1 MMRRALIAAS
11 LCASLAP
18 LTACGPKPVKTE
30 PLPNVV
36 VAAPLVEKI
45 VDWDDYVGHFEAID
59 HVDIRPRVSGY
70 LTSIAFKDGDFVKK
84 GQLLFVIDARPYQ
97 AAVDQAKAALA
108 RAKATAANAAA
119 ERSRAESLYAAKA
132 VSQQEEIAR
141 VAASDQAKADV
152 DAAAAALRTA
162 SLNLEF
168 TQVHAP
174 MAGRISDRRVAPGN
188 LVTADTTILTTLVNL
203 NPIRFIFS
211 GAEDVYLKYQRENL
225 NGARKSSRFAANPV
239 SVRLEDEPDYR
250 WKGHMDFVDNA
261 VDPNSG
267 TIRGRAVIDNP
278 ENFLTPGLFG
288 HLRLLGSGAY
298 QGMLVPDQSVVTD
311 QSRQAVYVVGGDGVV
326 AQRLIETG
334 PIYDGLRVVK
344 SGLQPTDQVIIDG
357 VQRAR
362 PGRKVKAQPGHITP
376 AAPEKGP
383 APPGSNSPARQPV
396 TQLAPKSAGAAGSL

>member
-311 QSRQAVYVVGGDGVV
+311 QSRQAVYVVGADGVNRYFTVTSECATAEKMRPV
-326 AQRLIETG
+326 AS
-334 PIYDGLRVVK
+334 PK
-344 SGLQPTDQVIIDG
+344 KCP
-357 VQRAR
+357 R
-362 PGRKVKAQPGHITP
+362 PR
-376 AAPEKGP
+376 
-383 APPGSNSPARQPV
+383 
-396 TQLAPKSAGAAGSL
+396 SAVGNCSDR